1 MTVPLESVAVIA
13 AACVVIGAVG
23 LYAVATIVSARKK
36 KKRRRSRS
44 KATTASTEAEAEK
57 ARPSP
62 AASATQQKT
71 GKKSILSRIGVMNI
85 ILLVLAVALVA
96 FTLEMIE
103 LFKQYGMVPDTL
115 IQCVFVAVTG
125 ECGFMGWIKTNKE
138 KYRDRKWQKED
149 MREANMAAQMPAVD
163 PTAMGTPKE

>member
-23 LYAVATIVSARKK
+23 LYAVATIVSAGKK

-44 KATTASTEAEAEK
+44 MASTGSAEPASEKGRTATTATARQKAEK
-57 ARPSP
+57 
-62 AASATQQKT
+62 
-71 GKKSILSRIGVMNI
+71 KSLLSRIGVMNI

>member
-1 MTVPLESVAVIA
+1 MTVPMESVAVIA

-71 GKKSILSRIGVMNI
+71 GRSP
-85 ILLVLAVALVA
+85 
-96 FTLEMIE
+96 
-103 LFKQYGMVPDTL
+103 Y
-115 IQCVFVAVTG
+115 
-125 ECGFMGWIKTNKE
+125 
-138 KYRDRKWQKED
+138 
-149 MREANMAAQMPAVD
+149 
-163 PTAMGTPKE
+163 